1 MVRDAEINQT
11 SQWRHNEQD
20 GVSDHQPHDCF
31 LSRLFR
37 RRSKKTSNLR
47 LTGLWTGNSLVAGE
61 FLAQMVSNAENAPV
75 DDVIMM
81 SGLVTRNSF
90 KLQIKKQ

>member
-20 GVSDHQPHDCF
+20 GVSDHQPHDYF

-37 RRSKKTSNLR
+37 RRSKKTSKLR
-47 LTGLWTGNSLVAGE
+47 LTGLWTGNSLVTGE
-61 FLAQMVSNAENAPV
+61 FLAQMASNAENAPV